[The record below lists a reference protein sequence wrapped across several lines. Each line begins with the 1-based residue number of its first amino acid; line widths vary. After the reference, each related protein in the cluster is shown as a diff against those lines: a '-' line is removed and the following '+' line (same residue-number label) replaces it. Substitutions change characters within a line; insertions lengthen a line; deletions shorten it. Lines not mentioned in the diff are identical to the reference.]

1 MEIPGDPLA
10 TKKHIAGN
18 QETEK
23 WIFLVTPFGFS
34 IVSLMHAYVFLCFLR
49 FSYDSALLYLC
60 PSFVFLCFP
69 LVLPSFAGFLRF
81 VWFSFGFLWL
91 PLVLLGF
98 PLFFSGFAC
107 FPLFLRAQENQRKPK
122 ELRSAGWSLA
132 GLRPTR
138 RPNEGTP
145 SKTKEQQAKPRKA
158 QRKPKENQTKPKKKQ
173 APPRKT

>member
-1 MEIPGDPLA
+1 MGVGGDLEIPGDPLA

-69 LVLPSFAGFLRF
+69 VQVVHAFRVILCCYCGPPMIFRCDLLLR
-81 VWFSFGFLWL
+81 
-91 PLVLLGF
+91 LL
-98 PLFFSGFAC
+98 
-107 FPLFLRAQENQRKPK
+107 N
-122 ELRSAGWSLA
+122 
-132 GLRPTR
+132 
-138 RPNEGTP
+138 
-145 SKTKEQQAKPRKA
+145 
-158 QRKPKENQTKPKKKQ
+158 
-173 APPRKT
+173 